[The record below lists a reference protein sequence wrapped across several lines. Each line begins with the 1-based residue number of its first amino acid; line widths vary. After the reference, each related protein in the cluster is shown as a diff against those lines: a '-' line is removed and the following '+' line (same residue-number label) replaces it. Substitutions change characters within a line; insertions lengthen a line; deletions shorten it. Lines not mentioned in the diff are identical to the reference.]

1 VSKRK
6 SLTTQV
12 GGSHYVNMTVQPL
25 EVIESFGPE
34 ENIGFLKGNVV
45 KYLLRAGH
53 KDEMLQDLLKAQDY
67 MNRLIEFVG
76 LLPKPNSRKRAAKR

>member
-1 VSKRK
+1 MSKRK

-12 GGSHYVNMTVQPL
+12 GGSHYVNMKVQPL

-67 MNRLIEFVG
+67 MNRLVEFVE
-76 LLPKPNSRKRAAKR
+76 LLPKPDSPKRAAKR

>member
-1 VSKRK
+1 MSKRK

-12 GGSHYVNMTVQPL
+12 GGSHYVNMAVQPL

-34 ENIGFLKGNVV
+34 QNIGFLKGNVV

-67 MNRLIEFVG
+67 MNRLVEFVG
-76 LLPKPNSRKRAAKR
+76 SKR

>member
-25 EVIESFGPE
+25 EVIESFGVAQ
-34 ENIGFLKGNVV
+34 NIGFLKGNVV

-53 KDEMLQDLLKAQDY
+53 KDEMMQDLLKAQDY
-67 MNRLIEFVG
+67 LNRLVEFVG
-76 LLPKPNSRKRAAKR
+76 SLPKTDNPNLGSKR